1 MRSGVR
7 RAETFIEIAGPRGAE
22 GGQMEPKMQA
32 VERLV

>member
-7 RAETFIEIAGPRGAE
+7 RAETFIEIGGAE
-22 GGQMEPKMQA
+22 GGQMERKMHA